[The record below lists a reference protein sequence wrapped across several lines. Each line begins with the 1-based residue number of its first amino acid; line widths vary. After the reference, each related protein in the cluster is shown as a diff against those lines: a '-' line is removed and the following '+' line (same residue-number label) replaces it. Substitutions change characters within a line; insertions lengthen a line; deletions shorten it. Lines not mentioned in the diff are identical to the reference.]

1 MFHDRHCIQFWSAH
15 RPLHLIPLSIGPS
28 HICMRKFRL
37 LGWLYMIP
45 IPDTV
50 SFLAEELG
58 IYVSPSA
65 YIGHGACSQ
74 WDTSAH
80 LLRTPFWLAAPH
92 PSPSNSYGTGTCV
105 QDPCELS
112 ADLVLYRLTRKS
124 NQAVPT
130 IGCIHQIHR
139 RLRLSRDTCMS

>member
-1 MFHDRHCIQFWSAH
+1 MSHHLLILAMARARNGTPQLTCSA
-15 RPLHLIPLSIGPS
+15 PLSGLP
-28 HICMRKFRL
+28 RL
-37 LGWLYMIP
+37 IL
-45 IPDTV
+45 V
-50 SFLAEELG
+50 R
-58 IYVSPSA
+58 
-65 YIGHGACSQ
+65 Q
-74 WDTSAH
+74 
-80 LLRTPFWLAAPH
+80 
-92 PSPSNSYGTGTCV
+92 NSYGTGTCV